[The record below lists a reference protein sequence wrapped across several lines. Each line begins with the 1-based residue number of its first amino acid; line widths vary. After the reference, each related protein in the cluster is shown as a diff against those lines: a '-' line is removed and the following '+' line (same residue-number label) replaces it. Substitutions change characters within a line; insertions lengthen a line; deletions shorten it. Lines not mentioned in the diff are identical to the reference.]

1 MPLEKLLRPS
11 SQYPPV
17 SRPPVRSST
26 SGPSRPVVLP
36 NYVLPLFAAILV
48 LVAVIV
54 LPKILRRSTETPP
67 STATTATSTST
78 PAPAPPPTTSAPND
92 RATSSPSAAK
102 PPTKQPAPSK
112 AVSANT
118 GNSEP
123 KSTPLATTAPPATSP
138 EFKTSRSE
146 LGRGE
151 PLDQVLPEAPAK
163 ALSTIQGT
171 VRIVV
176 KANVDAS
183 GRVSEA
189 VLDTPGPSRY
199 FAGKAL
205 EAVQK
210 WVFSSPVV
218 DGHSVPS
225 EWLIRFEFTPDGVK
239 AYPSQT
245 QP

>member
-1 MPLEKLLRPS
+1 
-11 SQYPPV
+11 
-17 SRPPVRSST
+17 
-26 SGPSRPVVLP
+26 
-36 NYVLPLFAAILV
+36 
-48 LVAVIV
+48 
-54 LPKILRRSTETPP
+54 
-67 STATTATSTST
+67 
-78 PAPAPPPTTSAPND
+78 
-92 RATSSPSAAK
+92 
-102 PPTKQPAPSK
+102 
-112 AVSANT
+112 
-118 GNSEP
+118 
-123 KSTPLATTAPPATSP
+123 
-138 EFKTSRSE
+138 
-146 LGRGE
+146 
-151 PLDQVLPEAPAK
+151 VLPEAPAK

-199 FAGKAL
+199 FADKAL